1 MTPNLVTVFTAA
13 GQMQASLIKSFLE
26 AHGIPTLVVQES
38 AGVVYGLTV
47 GLMGNAEILVAE
59 EHAQEARELLEAMER
74 GELTT
79 DNENDAE
86 S

>member
-1 MTPNLVTVFTAA
+1 MTPHLVTVHTAA
-13 GQMQASLIKSFLE
+13 GQIQATIIKSFLE
-26 AHGIPTLVVQES
+26 AQGIPTLVVQES

-47 GLMGNAEILVAE
+47 GLMGNADILVAE
-59 EHAQEARELLEAMER
+59 EHAGEARELLEAMER

>member
-26 AHGIPTLVVQES
+26 AHGIPALVVQES
-38 AGVVYGLTV
+38 AGVTFGLTV
-47 GLMGNAEILVAE
+47 GLMGNADILVAE
-59 EHAQEARELLEAMER
+59 EHAEEARELLEAMER
-74 GELTT
+74 GEWEEE
-79 DNENDAE
+79 DD

>member
-1 MTPNLVTVFTAA
+1 MSLNLVTIYTAA
-13 GQMQASLIKSFLE
+13 GQMPASLIKSFLE

-59 EHAQEARELLEAMER
+59 EHAVEARELLEAMER
-74 GELTT
+74 GEWEEE
-79 DNENDAE
+79 DD

>member
-1 MTPNLVTVFTAA
+1 MTPNLVTVHTAA
-13 GQMQASLIKSFLE
+13 GQIQASIIKSFLE
-26 AHGIPTLVVQES
+26 AQGIPTLVVQES

-59 EHAQEARELLEAMER
+59 EHAVEARELLEAMER
-74 GELTT
+74 GEWEEE
-79 DNENDAE
+79 DD

>member
-1 MTPNLVTVFTAA
+1 MSPNLVTVHTAA
-13 GQMQASLIKSFLE
+13 GQIQASIIKSFLE

-59 EHAQEARELLEAMER
+59 EHAVEARELLEAMER
-74 GELTT
+74 GEWEEE
-79 DNENDAE
+79 DD